1 MRHPPPMTPTGSIR
15 LRGVREPPLPGGDLT
30 IPLGRIVCLSGAMGA
45 GVEAL
50 AHRVL
55 LAESRRRYLLSMSPF
70 ERARLGGVGAAAEV
84 DGIEGLPPAQALPAP
99 PGGRTVG
106 TQLHLYGDLSR
117 LARGLSE
124 IRCPGCGG
132 RCAALDEEG
141 VAGLLEERFPAQ
153 TVWFVAP
160 MELEDAASR
169 PGVLDELG
177 RAGFRRLRAGTRLHR
192 LEEVDEDAL
201 AEEGL
206 EVVVDRLAPGAART
220 RARVGEAVRN
230 ARALASGASLLVG
243 EKDGQEVWTGPRL
256 TCGGCGAECEEPDWE
271 RVTAAEEDGPQS
283 IELKGRPLGDW
294 AREARLRQVADL
306 AKEAEPRWP
315 EPAGRLLRALAGAV
329 DLGLEELPL
338 TRPVADLSHGEQ
350 LLLGLAAA
358 LSGGLSG
365 ILHVVLSPLSALDR
379 STRDRVARGL
389 RRLVERGNSAV
400 VVDGHPSAGEW
411 ADEVIHIG
419 PAPSATAA
427 ALRGAARP
435 PAAHEVLDLVV
446 GEAPAGCDTG
456 PVPPGPEL
464 CIPLGRLALLAGP
477 TGSGK
482 TALLH
487 LIFRALSPGRDVPV
501 RPVRAPA
508 VRRCIDVGAEA
519 RSPAGEQAVLMDR
532 LGAMRPLARLLARG
546 PAAEGLGLEPR
557 SFLLDRPGGRCSHC
571 EGAGVVRHRLEVME
585 DFAATCPRCEG
596 RRFGEEVLQVTGR
609 GVNVAEVL
617 AMTVEEGAAH
627 FRRER
632 GVHEP
637 LAAAVRYG
645 LAERRLGEG
654 VDGLEEAERLLA
666 RLAGH
671 AVRAR
676 EDELLLL
683 DRPTAGCRPET
694 AGRVAEALLQ
704 FASRGVS
711 LLVADGSGDLE
722 ALADLVVRLHPRHS

>member
-1 MRHPPPMTPTGSIR
+1 MTPSASIR
-15 LRGVREPPLPGGDLT
+15 LRGVREATLAGEDVT

-45 GVEAL
+45 GVETL
-50 AHRVL
+50 AQRVL

-70 ERARLGGVGAAAEV
+70 ERARLGGVGAAAAV
-84 DGIEGLPPAQALPAP
+84 DDIEGLPPAQALPAP
-99 PGGRTVG
+99 AGGQTVG
-106 TQLHLYGDLSR
+106 TRLHLSGDLSR

-124 IRCPGCGG
+124 IRCTGCGG
-132 RCAALDEEG
+132 RCASLDEEG
-141 VAGLLEERFPAQ
+141 VAGLLQECFPAQ

-160 MELEDAASR
+160 VELDDAASL
-169 PGVLDELG
+169 PGVLAELA
-177 RAGFRRLRAGTRLHR
+177 RAGFRRLRTGTRLHR
-192 LEEVDEDAL
+192 LDEVDEQIL
-201 AEEGL
+201 PGGGL

-230 ARALASGASLLVG
+230 ARALAGGASLLVG
-243 EKDGQEVWTGPRL
+243 EEDGLEVWTGPRL
-256 TCGGCGAECEEPDWE
+256 TCGRCGAESEEPDWE
-271 RVTAAEEDGPQS
+271 RLVAGEEDGRQP
-283 IELKGRPLGDW
+283 IELMGRPLGHW
-294 AREARLRQVADL
+294 AREARLRHVTDL
-306 AKEAEPRWP
+306 AEEAEPRWP

-338 TRPVADLSHGEQ
+338 ARPVADLSHGEQ

-358 LSGGLSG
+358 LADGLSG
-365 ILHVVLSPLSALDR
+365 ILHVVLSPPSAVDP

-389 RRLVERGNSAV
+389 RRLVERGNSV
-400 VVDGHPSAGEW
+400 VVVEGHPSAGGW

-419 PAPSATAA
+419 PVPSGPAA
-427 ALRGAARP
+427 AVRGAARP
-435 PAAHEVLDLVV
+435 PAAHGALNLVV
-446 GEAPAGCDTG
+446 EEAPSGCDPG
-456 PVPPGPEL
+456 PVPRGPEL

-482 TALLH
+482 TAILR
-487 LIFRALSPGRDVPV
+487 LIGRALSPGRGVPV

-519 RSPAGEQAVLMDR
+519 RSPAGEQTVLMDR

-546 PAAEGLGLEPR
+546 PAATELGLESR

-632 GVHEP
+632 GVHDP
-637 LAAAVRYG
+637 LAAAVRNG
-645 LAERRLGEG
+645 LAGRRLGEG

-666 RLAGH
+666 RLACH
-671 AVRAR
+671 SVRAR
-676 EDELLLL
+676 EDALLLL
-683 DRPTAGCRPET
+683 DRPSAGCRPET
-694 AGRVAEALLQ
+694 AARVAEALLAI
-704 FASRGVS
+704 ASRGVS
-711 LLVADGSGDLE
+711 ILVADASGDLE
-722 ALADLVVRLHPRHS
+722 AVADSVARLPGAP

>member
-1 MRHPPPMTPTGSIR
+1 M
-15 LRGVREPPLPGGDLT
+15 RGVREAPLPGVDVT
-30 IPLGRIVCLSGAMGA
+30 IPLDRIVCLSGAMGA

-70 ERARLGGVGAAAEV
+70 ERARLGGVGAAAAV
-84 DGIEGLPPAQALPAP
+84 DDIEGLPPAQALPAAA
-99 PGGRTVG
+99 GEQTVG
-106 TQLHLYGDLSR
+106 TRLHLSGDLSR

-132 RCAALDEEG
+132 RCASLDEEG

-169 PGVLDELG
+169 PGVLDELA

-192 LEEVDEDAL
+192 LDEIDEQTL
-201 AEEGL
+201 PGGGL

-230 ARALASGASLLVG
+230 ARALAGGASLLVG
-243 EKDGQEVWTGPRL
+243 EEDGLEVWTGTRL
-256 TCGGCGAECEEPDWE
+256 TCGGCGAESEEPDWE
-271 RVTAAEEDGPQS
+271 RLVAGEEDGRQP
-283 IELKGRPLGDW
+283 IELMGRPLGDW
-294 AREARLRQVADL
+294 AREARLRHVADL
-306 AKEAEPRWP
+306 AEAAESRWP

-329 DLGLEELPL
+329 DLGLEKLPL
-338 TRPVADLSHGEQ
+338 ARPVADLSHGEQ

-358 LSGGLSG
+358 LADGLSG
-365 ILHVVLSPLSALDR
+365 ILHVVLSPPSALDP
-379 STRDRVARGL
+379 STRERVTRGL
-389 RRLVERGNSAV
+389 RRLVERGNSVV
-400 VVDGHPSAGEW
+400 VVDGHPSGGEW
-411 ADEVIHIG
+411 ADEVIHVG
-419 PAPSATAA
+419 PAPSGPASAV
-427 ALRGAARP
+427 RGAARP
-435 PAAHEVLDLVV
+435 PIARGALDLVV
-446 GEAPAGCDTG
+446 EEGPAGCDTG

-464 CIPLGRLALLAGP
+464 CIPLGRLVLLAGP

-482 TALLH
+482 TALLG
-487 LIFRALSPGRDVPV
+487 LIGKALSPGRGVPV

-519 RSPAGEQAVLMDR
+519 RTPAGEQAVLMDR

-546 PAAEGLGLEPR
+546 PAAAELGLEPR

-632 GVHEP
+632 SVHSP
-637 LAAAVRYG
+637 LAAAVRNG
-645 LAERRLGEG
+645 LAGRRLGEG

-666 RLAGH
+666 RLASH

-683 DRPTAGCRPET
+683 DRPAAGCRPET
-694 AGRVAEALLQ
+694 ADRVAEALLQ